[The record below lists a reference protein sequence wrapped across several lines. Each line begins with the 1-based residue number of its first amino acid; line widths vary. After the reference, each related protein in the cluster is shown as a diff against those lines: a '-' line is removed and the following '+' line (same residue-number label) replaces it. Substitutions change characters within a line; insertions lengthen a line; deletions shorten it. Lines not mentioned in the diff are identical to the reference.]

1 MRHRSQLSPI
11 SVVREAPV
19 KVSFSEGATDL
30 LAKWNDARFFR
41 SSAVYDSNLD
51 FAPEG
56 VGAQPPIR
64 WSSVL
69 GIGLATVVSAGFWAV
84 LAVIIAHFWG

>member
-1 MRHRSQLSPI
+1 MRHRSQLSPR
-11 SVVREAPV
+11 SAVHELPV
-19 KVSFSEGATDL
+19 KVSFSEGPTDL
-30 LAKWNDARFFR
+30 LTKWNEARFFR

-69 GIGLATVVSAGFWAV
+69 GIGLATVVSASFWAV
-84 LAVIIAHFWG
+84 VAVVIAHFWG